1 MGNMVL
7 DGGGYGMLGNPSEV
21 AYMETLSDEEKKARI
36 KELWLED
43 PDAYYQ
49 WKEDYCLEYGE
60 LPELF
65 GTKDNPIEID
75 ESKL

>member
-1 MGNMVL
+1 MYDGML
-7 DGGGYGMLGNPSEV
+7 DGGYGMLGNASEV
-21 AYMETLSDEEKKARI
+21 DYMKILNDDEKKASI

-43 PDAYYQ
+43 PEAYYE
-49 WKEDYCLEYGE
+49 WKHECIELEE

-65 GTKDNPIEID
+65 GTKDNPIHID

>member
-1 MGNMVL
+1 MYDGML
-7 DGGGYGMLGNPSEV
+7 DGGYGMLGNASEV
-21 AYMETLSDEEKKARI
+21 EYMKILNDDEKKARI

-43 PDAYYQ
+43 PEAYYE
-49 WKEDYCLEYGE
+49 WKDECIELGE

-65 GTKDNPIEID
+65 GTRDNPIHID

>member
-1 MGNMVL
+1 MSMVL

-21 AYMETLSDEEKKARI
+21 AYMKTLSYEEQKARI
-36 KELWLED
+36 KKLWLED
-43 PDAYYQ
+43 PEAYYE
-49 WKEDYCLEYGE
+49 WKADCIESNE

-65 GTKDNPIEID
+65 GTKDNPIHID